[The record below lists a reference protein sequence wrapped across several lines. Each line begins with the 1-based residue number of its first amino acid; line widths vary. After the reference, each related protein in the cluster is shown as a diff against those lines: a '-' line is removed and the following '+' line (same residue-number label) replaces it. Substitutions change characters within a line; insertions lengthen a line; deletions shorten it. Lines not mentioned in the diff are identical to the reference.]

1 MPGVLDENVV
11 ILKFDNSDFEKNTKQ
26 SMETLE
32 QMKQS
37 FKDSSSGE
45 ELTKLGKAA
54 KNVDLSGLE
63 AGVERL
69 NRRFSLFGTIGT
81 QAINNLTNY
90 AMGSAKRI
98 LTAIPNQI
106 IQGGWKRAL
115 NIEQAKFQIEG
126 LGKVWDET
134 SEGFKEGTLKIK
146 DNVLNAVRGTAFGL
160 DEAAKVASQFA
171 ASGMEAGD
179 EMEKA
184 LKGISGAAAMTG
196 SSFEDIGR
204 IFTTVA
210 GNGRLMGDQLLQ
222 FSGRGLNAAA
232 TLAEKMGKT
241 EEEVR
246 EMVSKGKIDFK
257 TFYTAMA
264 DAFGPQAAKANET
277 YTGSLANMKA
287 ALSRIGADVE
297 STKLEN
303 MKNIFNAMTPV
314 IDQIHDLLGGV
325 INRINTM
332 STAVSN
338 FVVRGL
344 NSIEFALKPFDEAI
358 TGQKKELSY
367 LPKLM
372 ETAYQKLT
380 KEQYK
385 ATDSMKA
392 NTKEAKVAWDIINH
406 YTDGKYSNDIK
417 ERREQIEKMGLSYER
432 VQRYTNALIKNGL
445 DEETCHI
452 KVEGAA
458 KKASKATTDYGKATE
473 KAADNLSHVSP
484 MIRVVSGF
492 YTLISA
498 GKSAFNGLKGVLSA
512 FGKAAKE
519 ALDPF
524 IQAGTGRFFKFTKKL
539 FSSAKDFESFGKAL
553 NKSQASEYFKKLSP
567 EVQKSVGKMKNT
579 LRNFATDSKAHLATF
594 VKFISDLRDRLSKSG
609 AIDQFVASF
618 KRLKEAVNNFA
629 GSKLGSARKELDRLF
644 GLFKDKATLDNAV
657 SGVENF
663 VSKITKFI
671 NGLTDGE
678 AHLTSFVKMFTSL
691 EGKLT
696 GLGALKFQ
704 FGADSSN
711 FKSMKEGV
719 VGAVVK
725 AADMIQ
731 KAKVPEKMHSAA
743 GGIQKLT
750 NTAKNATKGFD
761 GKAAAKGIFGFFKS
775 LDYNKIADFGLKV
788 TGIVAIFKTVKQLG
802 DLTNATV
809 GMMGSISGFFK
820 SLSGLA
826 GTIKNQLKFE
836 VFRTIAMSVAM
847 LAGSI
852 AILALIPKDR
862 LKPAMEGVI
871 AIMGLLTG
879 IVLLAQSKAFDAN
892 KMRVLGVSFAGMGA
906 AMLSLAVTCEK
917 LAKIPA
923 EGLAKA
929 GFTISGFIGMFV
941 LAGHAA
947 KEIQASGKSF
957 LAMSAAINALLFAIN
972 ALAMMPLETLVK
984 GGTAIMYLMTELA
997 LAARIAGKAKPG
1009 GFLAMAM
1016 AVDLLV
1022 PAIIVMAMMP
1032 LEKALKGATVISGVM
1047 YAIAGAAYIVGQSK
1061 SNFKSMVAMST
1072 VIATTAMSLTVL
1084 SLLDPLKL
1092 TVGAFA
1098 LVSTL
1103 STIAIAT
1110 DIAAKGTKGA
1120 IALMGVITI
1129 MTAALALLIKMN
1141 PGKAVV
1147 AAAGL
1152 GILAVTLG
1160 SSLQAF
1166 SMIKP
1171 TVALKGLGIMS
1182 LVVAGIIALMAVLG
1196 GLNKATG
1203 GIAVKGIKQFGL
1215 ILEAIGEAIGK
1226 FTGGFISGMSSGLP
1240 DAANNLSNFM
1250 KQIQPFLE
1258 LAKEVKGDSLKGV
1271 KSLSDVLSN
1280 LSQID
1285 FSQIQASGKL
1295 EGFGDSLQA
1304 MAKQFISFSM
1314 ALSVIPDDDV
1324 KKTNTISK
1332 IIKRFTEIANEI
1344 PESDDSLIG
1353 KVKGVQSL
1361 STFADQ
1367 IADACSTLSKVL
1379 LKMEDMEIDKS
1390 DLKKISQIAKI
1401 ITTLSKA
1408 AGEIP
1413 PSEGVVQ
1420 GLAGNT
1426 TINEFAEYLAEFA
1439 PSFADFQATLIA
1451 MPEIDKGQLS
1461 KITEICGVIA
1471 LMTAA
1476 AKQIP
1481 PSEGLQQVIKGNT
1494 TLNEFANQMVLM
1506 LPGLYAFLKAVGNMG
1521 DDVMAGATKVPLI
1534 AVAIT
1539 AMGKAAEAIPSAGGF
1554 KGALKGVKSLG
1565 LFAID
1570 LAAFMPNF
1578 VKFMG
1583 GLTNV
1588 TIGKGDVS
1596 KIQNIGTALESIAKL
1611 SNSLKSSG
1619 GLKGKLLGN
1628 KDLGGFAEGLASLA
1642 KGVKSASEKFK
1653 DVNTDSLSEKMDAV
1667 KKAVSKAKS
1676 FDKAPSAATLDK
1688 LGTNIKS
1695 FAKKVSASKTD
1706 DLVSKSSSIAKA
1718 VANLGKA
1725 AKSGV
1730 KGADL
1735 KSFST
1740 TGQTIAKNFAS
1751 GINKASHNAK
1761 QAGKSVGKDAKS
1773 GMKSG
1778 GDGSKS
1784 IGKNIGQG
1792 LVDGLNSKKDDAY
1805 RAGYAVGK
1813 AAVKGQ
1819 KDGSNTNSPSKA
1831 AIKVGKGIGQGLV
1844 MGIKSYNDRVYHAGF
1859 NSGDLGV
1866 KGQFDAVKASINDIS
1881 SPTITP
1887 VLDSSKIDRSIRDLN
1902 NRFTATKAMS
1912 IKPSRQNPADKIAA
1926 SIAGINSPNN
1936 TTTNY
1941 FTFNVDGTENP
1952 EDFAYRVMRSLESGA
1967 RVI

>member
-69 NRRFSLFGTIGT
+69 NKRFSLFGTIGT

-90 AMGSAKRI
+90 AMSSTKRI
-98 LTAIPNQI
+98 LTAVPNQI

-126 LGKVWDET
+126 LKLVWDET
-134 SEGFKEGTLKIK
+134 SEGFKEGADTIK
-146 DNVLNAVRGTAFGL
+146 KNVLDAVNGTAFGL
-160 DEAAKVASQFA
+160 DEAAKVAAQFA
-171 ASGMEAGD
+171 ASGMKAGED
-179 EMEKA
+179 MTNA
-184 LKGISGAAAMTG
+184 LKGISGVAAMSG

-204 IFTTVA
+204 IFTQVS
-210 GNGRLMGDQLLQ
+210 GQGRLMGDQLLQ
-222 FSGRGLNAAA
+222 LSSRGMNAAA
-232 TLAEKMGKT
+232 TLADKLHVT
-241 EEEVR
+241 EAEVR

-257 TFYTAMA
+257 TFA
-264 DAFGPQAAKANET
+264 DAMNEAFGAHAKKANDT

-303 MKNIFNAMTPV
+303 MRHIFNALTPV
-314 IDQIHDLLGGV
+314 IDQIHVLLGGV
-325 INRINTM
+325 IERINKM

-338 FVVRGL
+338 FAVKGL
-344 NSIEFALKPFDEAI
+344 NAIEFALKPFDEAI
-358 TGQKKELSY
+358 TGEKKELSY

-385 ATDSMKA
+385 ATDSMIA
-392 NTKEAKVAWDIINH
+392 TTKEAKVAWDIINH

-417 ERREQIEKMGLSYER
+417 ERRKQIEQMGLSYER

-473 KAADNLSHVSP
+473 KAADNLSHMTP
-484 MIRVVSGF
+484 MMKVISGF
-492 YTLISA
+492 YALISA
-498 GKSAFNGLKGVLSA
+498 GKSAFNGFKGVLTA
-512 FGKAAKE
+512 FGGAAKE
-519 ALDPF
+519 ALAPF
-524 IQAGTGRFFKFTKKL
+524 IEAGTGRFFKFTKKL
-539 FSSAKDFESFGKAL
+539 FSSAKDFEAFGKAL

-567 EVQKSVGKMKNT
+567 EVQKSVSKMKNT
-579 LRNFATDSKAHLATF
+579 LRNFATDSKEHLATF
-594 VKFISDLRDRLSKSG
+594 TKFISDLRTRLSKSDKL
-609 AIDQFVASF
+609 DQLVVTFT
-618 KRLKEAVNNFA
+618 RLKKALHDFA
-629 GSKLGSARKELDRLF
+629 GTKLGSARKELGRLF
-644 GLFKDKATLDNAV
+644 DLFKDKATLDNAV
-657 SGVENF
+657 TSIENF
-663 VSKITKFI
+663 ASKITKFL

-731 KAKVPEKMHSAA
+731 KAKVPEKMSSAA

-750 NTAKNATKGFD
+750 NVAKNATKGFD

-820 SLSGLA
+820 SLSGLT

-836 VFRTIAMSVAM
+836 VFRTIAMSIAM

-852 AILALIPKDR
+852 AILALVPKDR
-862 LKPAMEGVI
+862 LKPAMEGVV

-947 KEIQASGKSF
+947 KEIQASGRSF
-957 LAMSAAINALLFAIN
+957 LAMSAAVNALLFAVN
-972 ALAMMPLETLVK
+972 ALAMMPLETLAK

-997 LAARIAGKAKPG
+997 LAARIAGQSKPG

-1047 YAIAGAAYIVGQSK
+1047 YAIAGAAFIVGQSR

-1072 VIATTAMSLTVL
+1072 VIATTAASLTVL
-1084 SLLDPLKL
+1084 SLLDPARLAI
-1092 TVGAFA
+1092 GAMA
-1098 LVSTL
+1098 LVGTMTVIS
-1103 STIAIAT
+1103 
-1110 DIAAKGTKGA
+1110 DAALVAEKAKKGA
-1120 IALMGVITI
+1120 LALMGVVAV
-1129 MTAALALLIKMN
+1129 MTGALVLLIKMN

-1160 SSLQAF
+1160 NSLNAF
-1166 SMIKP
+1166 SKINP
-1171 TVALKGLGIMS
+1171 VAALKGLGIMS
-1182 LVVAGIIALMAVLG
+1182 LVVTGIIALMAVLG

-1203 GIAVKGIKQFGL
+1203 GIAVKGIKQFGN

-1240 DAANNLSNFM
+1240 DAATNLSNFM

-1258 LAKEVKGDSLKGV
+1258 MAKDIKGGSLKGV
-1271 KSLSDVLSN
+1271 KNLSEVLFN

-1285 FSQIQASGKL
+1285 FGQIQVSGKL
-1295 EGFGDSLQA
+1295 DSFGVALQD
-1304 MAKQFISFSM
+1304 MAKQFIKFSA
-1314 ALSVIPDDDV
+1314 ALSDIPDGDV

-1332 IIKRFTEIANEI
+1332 IMKTFTEVASAI
-1344 PESDDSLIG
+1344 PESEDSFIG
-1353 KVKGVQSL
+1353 KVKGVQSI

-1367 IADACSTLSKVL
+1367 IAEACKTLSKVL
-1379 LKMEDMEIDKS
+1379 VKMEKMEIDKS
-1390 DLKKISQIAKI
+1390 DLKKISQIGKI

-1408 AGEIP
+1408 ASEIP

-1426 TINEFAEYLAEFA
+1426 TINEFADYLAKFA
-1439 PSFADFQATLIA
+1439 PSFAEFQATLIA
-1451 MPEIDKGQLS
+1451 MPEIDKSQLT

-1476 AKQIP
+1476 AKEIP

-1494 TLNEFANQMVLM
+1494 TINEFAGQMVRM
-1506 LPGLYAFLKAVGNMG
+1506 LPGLYVFLKAVGNMG
-1521 DDVMAGATKVPLI
+1521 DDVMAGAAKVPLI
-1534 AVAIT
+1534 ALAIT
-1539 AMGKAAEAIPSAGGF
+1539 AIGKAAEAIPSVGGL

-1578 VKFMG
+1578 IKFMG
-1583 GLTNV
+1583 GLSKV
-1588 TIGKGDVS
+1588 SIGKGDVS
-1596 KIQNIGTALESIAKL
+1596 KVQNIGTALESIVKL

-1619 GLKGKLLGN
+1619 GLKGKLLGD
-1628 KDLGGFAEGLASLA
+1628 KDLGGFSKGLEGLA
-1642 KGVKSASEKFK
+1642 KGVKAASEKFK
-1653 DVNTDSLSEKMDAV
+1653 GVNTDDLSTKMDAV
-1667 KKAVSKAKS
+1667 KKAV
-1676 FDKAPSAATLDK
+1676 
-1688 LGTNIKS
+1688 
-1695 FAKKVSASKTD
+1695 
-1706 DLVSKSSSIAKA
+1706 
-1718 VANLGKA
+1718 
-1725 AKSGV
+1725 
-1730 KGADL
+1730 
-1735 KSFST
+1735 
-1740 TGQTIAKNFAS
+1740 
-1751 GINKASHNAK
+1751 NKA
-1761 QAGKSVGKDAKS
+1761 
-1773 GMKSG
+1773 
-1778 GDGSKS
+1778 
-1784 IGKNIGQG
+1784 
-1792 LVDGLNSKKDDAY
+1792 
-1805 RAGYAVGK
+1805 
-1813 AAVKGQ
+1813 
-1819 KDGSNTNSPSKA
+1819 
-1831 AIKVGKGIGQGLV
+1831 
-1844 MGIKSYNDRVYHAGF
+1844 
-1859 NSGDLGV
+1859 
-1866 KGQFDAVKASINDIS
+1866 
-1881 SPTITP
+1881 
-1887 VLDSSKIDRSIRDLN
+1887 
-1902 NRFTATKAMS
+1902 
-1912 IKPSRQNPADKIAA
+1912 
-1926 SIAGINSPNN
+1926 
-1936 TTTNY
+1936 
-1941 FTFNVDGTENP
+1941 
-1952 EDFAYRVMRSLESGA
+1952 
-1967 RVI
+1967 